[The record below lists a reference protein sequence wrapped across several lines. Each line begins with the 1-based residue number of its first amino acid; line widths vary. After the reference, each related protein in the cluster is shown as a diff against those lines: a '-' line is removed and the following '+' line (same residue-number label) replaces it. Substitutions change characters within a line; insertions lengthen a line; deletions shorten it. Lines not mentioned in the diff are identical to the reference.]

1 MLSIYKSKATEIVG
15 FFEPV
20 SDLLTGVS
28 AMASGIIEKEIIVI
42 SKIGNQIGSLEYI
55 RRQPMRIN
63 YAWFSKIR
71 FFLFF

>member
-1 MLSIYKSKATEIVG
+1 MYKSKATEIVG

-42 SKIGNQIGSLEYI
+42 SKIGNQIGSLKYI
-55 RRQPMRIN
+55 RRQSMRIN
-63 YAWFSKIR
+63 YAWFSRIR